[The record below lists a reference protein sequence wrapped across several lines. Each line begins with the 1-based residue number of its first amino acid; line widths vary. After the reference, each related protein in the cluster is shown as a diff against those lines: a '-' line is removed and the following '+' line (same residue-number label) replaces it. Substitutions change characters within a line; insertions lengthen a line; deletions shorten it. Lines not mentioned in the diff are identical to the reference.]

1 MTKRQAFIRFIK
13 DFLRART
20 PLEAAQAEL
29 IEAQFSKMKCES
41 TLEYY
46 KAILTYNEIRIER
59 LTKRINDL
67 RNKDEQST
75 ANI

>member
-1 MTKRQAFIRFIK
+1 MTKRQIFIRFIK
-13 DFLRART
+13 DLLKART
-20 PLEAAQAEL
+20 PLEAAQTEL

-46 KAILTYNEIRIER
+46 KAILTYNEIRIDR

-67 RNKDEQST
+67 RIKDEQS
-75 ANI
+75 APSI